1 MGVCMP
7 ARARNVQVPRRPVA
21 LVVHSGKPDAQAVAA
36 ALLQWYA
43 QNQRDLPWRRT
54 RDPYAILVS
63 EFMLQQTRVE
73 TVLPYYEAWMRRFPD
88 LATLAQAEEAEVM
101 AMWSGLGYYRRARNL
116 HALARLVQANGG
128 ALPQSVEELRAL
140 PGIGDYTAGA
150 VASIAFGASVPA
162 IDGNVRRVLAR
173 VLALTELRG
182 AAARQLQDFAARL
195 AVTRAGSVNQA
206 LMDLGATVCGADP
219 RCTQCPIASYCLGK
233 AEPQRYPATVP
244 RARVREEPLAVA
256 VVRHGDAVL
265 LIDAQGLLAGTWVLP
280 RVALGEDLEAA
291 VVRQTGVPVRM
302 GPAVGVLEHRFTHRL
317 WRMHVQAGHVAA
329 GSVRQKRAN
338 GGRIAA
344 NMIALQPHPGARF
357 VAIADWPGAPLA
369 TSTRRALALVLDAQ
383 RPPPALSGLP
393 ASS

>member
-182 AAARQLQDFAARL
+182 AAHCHQ
-195 AVTRAGSVNQA
+195 
-206 LMDLGATVCGADP
+206 
-219 RCTQCPIASYCLGK
+219 
-233 AEPQRYPATVP
+233 
-244 RARVREEPLAVA
+244 
-256 VVRHGDAVL
+256 
-265 LIDAQGLLAGTWVLP
+265 
-280 RVALGEDLEAA
+280 
-291 VVRQTGVPVRM
+291 
-302 GPAVGVLEHRFTHRL
+302 
-317 WRMHVQAGHVAA
+317 
-329 GSVRQKRAN
+329 
-338 GGRIAA
+338 
-344 NMIALQPHPGARF
+344 
-357 VAIADWPGAPLA
+357 
-369 TSTRRALALVLDAQ
+369 
-383 RPPPALSGLP
+383 
-393 ASS
+393 